1 MQPRSFAGCQHI
13 LVADDHPI
21 FREGLG
27 ALMQELHPAALIQQS
42 GTFGEL
48 LIQAR
53 SIAKPDMFVLD
64 LWFPGMDLGQA
75 IPLLRREFANSAIAI
90 VSMADDRATMARV
103 MAAGVDGFISK
114 ALNRDQM
121 RSAFVRLLDGEFV
134 TVGGA
139 SSVAPQEVLNSRFP
153 DLTPRQREV
162 LQHVCDGLSNKEIA
176 RKLAISPF
184 TVRIHVSSLLRA
196 LGVESRAALAG
207 VATRFLG

>member
-1 MQPRSFAGCQHI
+1 MYEHV

-21 FREGLG
+21 FRDGLSE
-27 ALMQELHPAALIQQS
+27 LMQELHPGAQVWQS

-48 LIQAR
+48 LEQAR
-53 SIAKPDMFVLD
+53 AIPRPDMFVLD

-75 IPLLRREFANSAIAI
+75 IPLLRREFANAGIAI

-114 ALNRDQM
+114 ALTRDQM
-121 RSAFVRLLDGEFV
+121 RDAFVRLLEGEFV
-134 TVGGA
+134 TVGGGN
-139 SSVAPQEVLNSRFP
+139 SVAPQETLNSRFP

-162 LQHVCDGLSNKEIA
+162 LRHVCDGRSNKEIA
-176 RKLAISPF
+176 RILTISPF